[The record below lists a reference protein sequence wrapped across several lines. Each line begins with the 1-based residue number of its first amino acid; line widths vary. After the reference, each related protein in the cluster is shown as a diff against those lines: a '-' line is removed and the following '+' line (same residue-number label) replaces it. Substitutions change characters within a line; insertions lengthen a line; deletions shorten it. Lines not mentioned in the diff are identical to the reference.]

1 MFKKIAGKTKI
12 MYFGKDTT
20 DQIRDG
26 SIVTFNLD
34 SGQVVRVGNDSDDKI
49 LGVARRNDTLSDSG
63 GTGGVPV
70 EVAVESAVEYEVE
83 TDSDGGAADSDRGR
97 IVNIDTT
104 GGNSVNAGDSAG
116 MRVDI
121 SDSAA
126 GSFLITRVISVTRV
140 RGVIVNT
147 VFHQT
152 FDT

>member
-12 MYFGKDTT
+12 IYFGKDTT
-20 DQIRDG
+20 DQVRDG
-26 SIVTFNLD
+26 SLVTYNLD
-34 SGQVVRVGNDSDDKI
+34 SGQVVRVGNASDDKI
-49 LGVARRNDTLSDSG
+49 VGVARRNDTLSDSG
-63 GTGGVPV
+63 GAGVPV

-97 IVNIDTT
+97 LVNIDTT
-104 GGNSVNAGDSAG
+104 GGTSVNAGDSAG
-116 MRVDI
+116 MRVDV

-126 GSFLITRVISVTRV
+126 GSFLITRVISATRV